1 MAPGSTTG
9 IVVAMTRLPRKPHP
23 PLSTAILGGLAAGAL
38 GLVMQ
43 FVAEPAKFGVFPPG
57 LYFVAG
63 VMAIVWLG
71 RRWRW
76 SPLAAVAL
84 SLWITVGG
92 SMAGELPANLAS
104 HDVLTVSGNA
114 VMVVGLVGAA
124 VAGLL
129 ATFRRPHDRAPRP
142 ALDAR

>member
-84 SLWITVGG
+84 SMWITVG
-92 SMAGELPANLAS
+92 
-104 HDVLTVSGNA
+104 GNA

-124 VAGLL
+124 VANLL
-129 ATFRRPHDRAPRP
+129 ATFRRPQDRAPRP

>member
-84 SLWITVGG
+84 SLWITVGRATTDPDRSSSAFWAWRSRWPVPDGG
-92 SMAGELPANLAS
+92 SCR
-104 HDVLTVSGNA
+104 VS
-114 VMVVGLVGAA
+114 
-124 VAGLL
+124 
-129 ATFRRPHDRAPRP
+129 R
-142 ALDAR
+142 